1 MSMFLVPAN
10 IYDEG
15 STNRQQPQHHQ
26 EQQQPQPS
34 LAPNIDRLS
43 TGLTRDTSDVAASA
57 PVDEVYLSHSH
68 QSLRA
73 TPSLPTYEDSVT
85 HQGYSAVSEPQM
97 TLPTYE
103 EAEALWRSEKQCL
116 EDTMK
121 LTWHC
126 LLVVTRIVALLP
138 ILIHLVIEQNAI
150 FKNKSCKSYVI
161 YLQI

>member
-1 MSMFLVPAN
+1 MRWICLLIWTGILAFLPISARLVGGSGWPPNHLPLPVERILWFLFMSMFLVPAN

-57 PVDEVYLSHSH
+57 PADEVYLSHSH

-73 TPSLPTYEDSVT
+73 TPSLPTYEDAVT
-85 HQGYSAVSEPQM
+85 HQGFSAVSEPQM

-103 EAEALWRSEKQCL
+103 EAEAL
-116 EDTMK
+116 
-121 LTWHC
+121 
-126 LLVVTRIVALLP
+126 
-138 ILIHLVIEQNAI
+138 
-150 FKNKSCKSYVI
+150 
-161 YLQI
+161 